1 MPAPRFSRTASSQ
14 PRPPAATI
22 DIEAVLTDWDG

>member
-1 MPAPRFSRTASSQ
+1 SSQ